1 MFEPA
6 RLDNSPFGGPVVDSR
21 YCYPREPFGE
31 SSCRG
36 VGWVRDAYPPSTN
49 SGTTVRGSTW
59 ASFGNSGD
67 GSTHLGLELSI
78 LGHTT
83 GVISISVGIVQG
95 QVDSVLERVLSR
107 QQEQTTG
114 SRHLVACRSR
124 LTDGRRTLDVSRDRS
139 SGTILGIGDVL
150 GVCFCECRRGVPC
163 FECRRG
169 LTDFAFRNQSIPP
182 LLTVLARV
190 DMASEDRS
198 NWSLRRM
205 R

>member
-1 MFEPA
+1 M
-6 RLDNSPFGGPVVDSR
+6 DSR

-36 VGWVRDAYPPSTN
+36 VDWVRDAYPRS
-49 SGTTVRGSTW
+49 SDLGTIVRSSTW

-67 GSTHLGLELSI
+67 DSTHLGLEFSI

-83 GVISISVGIVQG
+83 GVISISVGIVKG

-114 SRHLVACRSR
+114 SRHFVACRSR
-124 LTDGRRTLDVSRDRS
+124 LTNGRRTLDVSRDRS

-150 GVCFCECRRGVPC
+150 GVCFCECRRG
-163 FECRRG
+163 
-169 LTDFAFRNQSIPP
+169 LPP
-182 LLTVLARV
+182 LNAV
-190 DMASEDRS
+190 EG
-198 NWSLRRM
+198 
-205 R
+205 